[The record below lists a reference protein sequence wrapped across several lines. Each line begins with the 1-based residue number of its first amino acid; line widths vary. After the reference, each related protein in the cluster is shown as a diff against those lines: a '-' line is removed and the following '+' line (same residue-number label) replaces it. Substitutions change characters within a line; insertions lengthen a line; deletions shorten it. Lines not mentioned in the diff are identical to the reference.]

1 MNNELLT
8 GDLVKLVAVN
18 PAVDADRF
26 SRWALDSEYSRLLDT
41 DPARLWSAQKVKQ
54 WLEKSLEKESGNEF
68 TFMMNTL
75 ENEQTIGF
83 IGLDGIRWNHGDA
96 YVGIGIGEREF
107 RGKGYGT
114 DAMRVLLKY
123 AFTELN
129 LHRVSLNVFAYNSMA
144 IRSYEK
150 AGYVIEGKQREYL
163 NREGKRWDMVF
174 MGILKEDWIKTG
186 AT

>member
-1 MNNELLT
+1 MQT
-8 GDLVKLVAVN
+8 GSRDGHWILNTSACWIPIRPAYGRCKN
-18 PAVDADRF
+18 PG
-26 SRWALDSEYSRLLDT
+26 SGWKKN
-41 DPARLWSAQKVKQ
+41 Q
-54 WLEKSLEKESGNEF
+54 EKDNHDEVI
-68 TFMMNTL
+68 FMIRIR
-75 ENEQTIGF
+75 EDDHTIGF

-114 DAMRVLLKY
+114 DTMRVLLNY

-129 LHRVSLNVFAYNSMA
+129 LHRVSLNVFAYNPMA

-150 AGYVIEGKQREYL
+150 AGFVIEGKQREYL

-174 MGILKEDWIKTG
+174 MGILKEDWMKTR

>member
-1 MNNELLT
+1 VRNELLE
-8 GDLVKLVAVN
+8 GNLVKLVAVN
-18 PAVDADRF
+18 PAEDADRF
-26 SRWALDSEYSRLLDT
+26 TRWALDSEYLRLLDT
-41 DPARLWSAQKVKQ
+41 DPASFWSIQKRKE
-54 WLEKSLEKESGNEF
+54 WLEKGQEKDSNEEVF
-68 TFMMNTL
+68 FMIRTR
-75 ENEQTIGF
+75 ENDLTIGF

-107 RGKGYGT
+107 RGRGFGS

-150 AGYVIEGKQREYL
+150 AGFVIEGNQREYL

-174 MGILKEDWIKTG
+174 MGILKEDWMKTG